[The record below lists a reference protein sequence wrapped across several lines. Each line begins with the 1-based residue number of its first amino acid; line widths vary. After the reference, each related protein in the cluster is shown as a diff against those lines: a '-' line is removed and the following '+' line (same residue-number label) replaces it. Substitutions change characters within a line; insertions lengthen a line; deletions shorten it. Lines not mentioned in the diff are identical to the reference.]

1 MLNSWSATQLTFH
14 SPEPM
19 QHTFCPDI
27 PHPFLSIRPTPQRIK
42 TTLTH
47 MNETSNQHLK
57 TSISPVP
64 TTVRN
69 KLKRAKTT

>member
-19 QHTFCPDI
+19 QRTFCPDI

-42 TTLTH
+42 TTLTTH
-47 MNETSNQHLK
+47 EWDIKPAFKNQHQPSAYYSEKQAK
-57 TSISPVP
+57 TS
-64 TTVRN
+64 
-69 KLKRAKTT
+69 